1 MVVLRIA
8 FLVAAWA
15 AIVQPATAA
24 DDTALFG
31 ARDSDVRWSQVSARL
46 ASAKVQ
52 AVEAALEAAKDS
64 GDPIEKHV
72 LDGVR
77 GFYEARGFT
86 TLWFGADAP
95 SPQMA
100 ELRRSMD
107 EADLYGLDPATYAT
121 PSFEDRRY
129 YDPQRLAQAD
139 VEFSRA
145 VARFVTHIS
154 SGRIRPTD
162 ISKLITLQPERPDI
176 GEALL
181 TLSHASSADEALASY
196 EPQHKQYKALK
207 AKLAALRALGAEDDR
222 IVVPDG
228 ALLKPGKSDERVS
241 LLRAR
246 LDVDLAPEAEADL
259 YDEALVDAVKAF
271 QEENG
276 LSVDGI
282 VGPRT
287 LLALNGISREEAIAS
302 IIANL
307 TRWRW
312 MPRDLGAFYVM
323 VNVPEF
329 LVRVV
334 DDGSVVHETRVVVGK
349 PTNRTPT
356 FSNTMSH
363 VVVNPYWNVPVS
375 IVRNEMMSQIR
386 ANPYGYFARHGYQV
400 FANINGRMRQVNPTR
415 INWYAVSASSV
426 RIRQVPGAHNALG
439 RIKFMFPNQHSVYL
453 HDTPSKSLFSRD
465 RRAFSHGCVR
475 VQNPLDFAD
484 AILPHAAPDWN
495 SSRLERLFGGN
506 ERRVNLDNPIPVH
519 LAYFTA
525 TVDADGELR
534 HFEDIYGYD
543 GKMTAY
549 LGS

>member
-1 MVVLRIA
+1 MVVLRLALLI
-8 FLVAAWA
+8 A
-15 AIVQPATAA
+15 AIATIQPAAAA
-24 DDTALFG
+24 DDAVLRG
-31 ARDSDVRWSQVSARL
+31 ARGSDAGWSQIPARL

-52 AVEAALEAAKDS
+52 AVEAALSSAKDG
-64 GDPIEKHV
+64 GDPIEQLV
-72 LDGVR
+72 QDGVR
-77 GFYEARGFT
+77 DFYEARSFT
-86 TLWFGADAP
+86 TLWFSAEAP

-100 ELRRSMD
+100 ALRRAMD
-107 EADLYGLDPATYAT
+107 QADQYGLEPADYAT
-121 PSFEDRRY
+121 PDFADRRY
-129 YDPQRLAQAD
+129 YDPGRLAAAD

-162 ISKLITLQPERPDI
+162 ISNLITLKPERPDI
-176 GEALL
+176 GEALS
-181 TLSHASSADEALASY
+181 TLSQASSVDEALASY
-196 EPQHKQYKALK
+196 EPQHEQYRALK
-207 AKLAALRALGAEDDR
+207 AKLAELRALDEDDR

-228 ALLKPGKSDERVS
+228 PLLKPGTSDERAS

-246 LDVDLAPEAEADL
+246 LSVDASPEAEADL
-259 YDEALVDAVKAF
+259 YDDALVEAVKAF

-287 LLALNGISREEAIAS
+287 LLALNGQSREEAIAS
-302 IIANL
+302 IVANL
-307 TRWRW
+307 ERWRW
-312 MPRDLGAFYVM
+312 MPRDLGDFYVM

-329 LVRVV
+329 LARVV
-334 DDGSVVHETRVVVGK
+334 DNGNVIHETRVIVGK

-363 VVVNPYWNVPVS
+363 LIVNPYWNVPVS
-375 IVRNEMMSQIR
+375 IVRNEMLPEIR

-400 FANINGRMRQVNPTR
+400 FANIGGRMRQVRPSSV
-415 INWYAVSASSV
+415 NWYAVSPGSV

-439 RIKFMFPNQHSVYL
+439 RIKFMFPNQHSVYM
-453 HDTPSKSLFSRD
+453 HDTPTKSLFERD

-475 VQNPLDFAD
+475 VQNPLELAD

-495 SSRLERLFGGN
+495 SSRLEKLFGGP
-506 ERRVNLDNPIPVH
+506 ERRVNLDSPIPVH

-525 TVDADGELR
+525 TVGADGQLN

-543 GKMTAY
+543 GKMTAF
-549 LGS
+549 LGF